1 MNCAMTFP
9 ISSRTTARRAAFTLV
24 EMLVSVTFLVIL
36 MMLVT
41 QLVGIVQRGWVRT
54 SSKVSQFREARL
66 AFDLIS
72 RSLSQATLNTYSEMR
87 YDSLGQDQ
95 TQQDI
100 KSARS
105 YFRQSELQFVSGP
118 TTQLLTGGGG
128 GGGLYP
134 GHAVFFQA
142 PLGVTELTQEAP
154 ASGSGGGGGPQTT
167 ANTESLVNLLCAR
180 GYFVEWGDDTPYRP
194 QFLNT
199 SNVVPVRSRFRL
211 IQYSPSA
218 EMNRIYAP
226 AFRLIDP
233 EDRTKTVAGNS
244 RMWFQ
249 DVLDQ
254 SKRVQANEGSTPSNI
269 KSAPT
274 RPVAENILAL
284 VISPRSET
292 DNGTATYSPTACA
305 PLYLYDSVLETNPGA
320 VPNPVFGSQGTR
332 HLLPPLVQVTMIAMD
347 ERSGEFLSRPEN
359 NSIRGEISQQIA
371 NMFQNASDFPK
382 EIGSTD
388 GKLGTLDQLLLSRR
402 INYRVF
408 TATIAMKQSRWS
420 S

>member
-1 MNCAMTFP
+1 MNCAMTSP

-72 RSLSQATLNTYSEMR
+72 RNLSQATLNTYSEMR

-95 TQQDI
+95 TQQAI

-118 TTQLLTGGGG
+118 TNQLFTSGG

-142 PLGVTELTQEAP
+142 PLGVTELTQQAP
-154 ASGSGGGGGPQTT
+154 ASGSGGGGGPQAT

-218 EMNRIYAP
+218 EKNRIYAP

-233 EDRTKTVAGNS
+233 VDRTKTVAANS

-254 SKRVQANEGSTPSNI
+254 SNRVQDNEGSTPSNI
-269 KSAPT
+269 RSAPT

-292 DNGTATYSPTACA
+292 DNGTATSSPTACA

-359 NSIRGEISQQIA
+359 NSIMSEISQQIG
-371 NMFQNASDFPK
+371 NMFQNASDFSK

-388 GKLGTLDQLLLSRR
+388 GQLGTLDQLLLSKR

>member
-1 MNCAMTFP
+1 MTRDMNYQSTNR
-9 ISSRTTARRAAFTLV
+9 SARRAAFTLV
-24 EMLVSVTFLVIL
+24 EMLVSITFLVIL

-54 SSKVSQFREARL
+54 SSRVSQFREARL

-72 RSLSQATLNTYSEMR
+72 RNLSQATLNTYWEMR
-87 YDSLGQDQ
+87 YDSLGKDQ
-95 TQQDI
+95 ALQDI

-118 TTQLLTGGGG
+118 TSQLITSAGSS
-128 GGGLYP
+128 GLYP

-142 PLGVTELTQEAP
+142 PLGVTELMQQAP
-154 ASGSGGGGGPQTT
+154 ASGGGGGGAANNT
-167 ANTESLVNLLCAR
+167 ANTENLVNLLCAR

-194 QFLNT
+194 EFLNS
-199 SNVVPVRSRFRL
+199 SNVVPLRSRFRL
-211 IQYSPSA
+211 IEYSPSA

-226 AFRLIDP
+226 GFRLIDP
-233 EDRTKTVAGNS
+233 DDRTKTVAGNS
-244 RMWFQ
+244 RKWYQ

-254 SKRVQANEGSTPSNI
+254 SQRAQENEASSQSSI
-269 KSAPT
+269 MKAPT
-274 RPVAENILAL
+274 RPVADNILAL

-292 DNGTATYSPTACA
+292 DNGTASLAPTACA
-305 PLYLYDSVLETNPGA
+305 PRYLYDSVLEMNPGA

-332 HLLPPLVQVTMIAMD
+332 HLLPPLLQVTMIAMD
-347 ERSGEFLSRPEN
+347 ERSGEFLSREEN
-359 NSIRGEISQQIA
+359 SSIREEIFQQIGNLFQDA
-371 NMFQNASDFPK
+371 NEFSQ
-382 EIGSTD
+382 EIGITD
-388 GKLGTLDQLLLSRR
+388 ERLGTLDKLLLSRR

-408 TATIAMKQSRWS
+408 SATIALKQSRWS